1 MKKRNVLTIFIITFI
16 AWVLF
21 VGCSIKCFGAEKTV
35 KKTVSQSTAKENQIR
50 RQMFEACVQQTG
62 SRSNCYRLYYN

>member
-1 MKKRNVLTIFIITFI
+1 MKYILIILMMFTILCT
-16 AWVLF
+16 
-21 VGCSIKCFGAEKTV
+21 CFGAEKPV